1 MMIFL
6 QTDKYFN
13 VDFPLEKNIWVKGA
27 RLADLCLVYTKL
39 LFSLKSHAVA
49 SISVSLSKCIC

>member
-27 RLADLCLVYTKL
+27 RLAGLCLVYTKL

>member
-6 QTDKYFN
+6 QTDKYFSI
-13 VDFPLEKNIWVKGA
+13 DFLLEKTIHAKGT
-27 RLADLCLVYTKL
+27 RLAGLCLVYTKL

-49 SISVSLSKCIC
+49 SISVSLSRCVC